1 MSLCSNHCLVW
12 SIDKPNAANDS
23 RGEDAENIQS
33 THLRQRTRESLES
46 IIETMHLSLFG
57 LPSSKQSSA
66 TPDARF
72 TKPQSHFQRTMADRA
87 TKRQQ
92 RRQQLKESLENN
104 SQAVNKSRCHRV
116 ERYDHCRR
124 TPHSSPRP
132 CTSSTGPST
141 TPPQALVPSP

>member
-1 MSLCSNHCLVW
+1 
-12 SIDKPNAANDS
+12 
-23 RGEDAENIQS
+23 
-33 THLRQRTRESLES
+33 
-46 IIETMHLSLFG
+46 MHLSLFG

-104 SQAVNKSRCHRV
+104 SQAVNKIMETSAQELPRSHTEPTMNAKWSKMKEETMRRV
-116 ERYDHCRR
+116 
-124 TPHSSPRP
+124 
-132 CTSSTGPST
+132 STASG
-141 TPPQALVPSP
+141 ALGSLKSEFVIKNSKKKS